1 MHAVILAAGE
11 GSRMGPHTA
20 DVPKAFMDLAGRT
33 LYDRQR
39 AAIDPHV
46 DTVTVVLGYRAA
58 AVVDEVGDARPVVFD
73 DWADYENAES
83 LRRGLAGVDD
93 DVLVVNGDVLVTGS
107 AVARLVGRH
116 EGFPAGRSAVASI
129 PGVQEGATA
138 IRCDDD
144 GIVVDYGMIH
154 GHRHAGLGIVDRD
167 YLDAARE
174 WLGRNRT
181 EWYPGLYTTVETG
194 MVAIPPDHHVEIN
207 RPRDKVAA
215 LSKLPLGTT
224 EGLDLHT

>member
-1 MHAVILAAGE
+1 V
-11 GSRMGPHTA
+11 TA
-20 DVPKAFMDLAGRT
+20 
-33 LYDRQR
+33 
-39 AAIDPHV
+39 
-46 DTVTVVLGYRAA
+46 
-58 AVVDEVGDARPVVFD
+58 
-73 DWADYENAES
+73 
-83 LRRGLAGVDD
+83 
-93 DVLVVNGDVLVTGS
+93 
-107 AVARLVGRH
+107 
-116 EGFPAGRSAVASI
+116 I
-129 PGVQEGATA
+129 PGLQQGATA

-167 YLDAARE
+167 QLNAARE

-181 EWYPGLYTTVETG
+181 EWYPGLYTTVKTG
-194 MVAIPPDHHVEIN
+194 MVAIPPDHQVEIN